1 VTEAKAKKVDMR
13 RELKHPYRPPAREV
27 VDVEVPEMRF
37 LMADGEG
44 DPNTSV
50 AYKEAT
56 EALFSLSYALKFA
69 IREETGVETTP

>member
-1 VTEAKAKKVDMR
+1 
-13 RELKHPYRPPAREV
+13 
-27 VDVEVPEMRF
+27 MRF